1 VISNRYRRMA
11 AGLAAMF
18 AALALCATAHAE
30 AIPLGGAQGT
40 EYFHAGVLVRPASF
54 DVNEF
59 FSTVAGTVTVSV
71 QRIEWGDLFSQL
83 QTTVALM
90 GRPDLTFAN
99 NALTVFDVTAGER
112 FATSIYAQ
120 VTGLVGYGA
129 YRLDVLFIPKT
140 TQVPL
145 PPAAW
150 LLLSGLGMWVLV
162 ARRRRGAAEKALI

>member
-1 VISNRYRRMA
+1 MTSTLYRRLA
-11 AGLAAMF
+11 AGLAALF
-18 AALALCATAHAE
+18 ATFALCGTAQAE
-30 AIPLGGAQGT
+30 PIPLGGAQGT
-40 EYFHAGVLVRPASF
+40 QYFHSGVLVRPASF

-59 FSTVAGTVTVSV
+59 FSAVSGTVTLSV

-83 QTTVALM
+83 STTVALL

-99 NALTVFDVTAGER
+99 NALTVFDVTAGES

-162 ARRRRGAAEKALI
+162 ARRRRGVAANALI